1 MDTPASHARIP
12 PVRAV
17 AERETFSV
25 CCYCGT
31 GCGVRIRSKGNDVL
45 SVEGDPAHPSN
56 AGMLCSK
63 GSALASTARRDEARV
78 LRARL
83 RDKKTGRFSD
93 ISMAQAFDIA
103 ARKISETVTQHGPD
117 SMGFYLSGQLLT
129 EDYAI
134 FNKMARAL
142 IGTNNV
148 DTNSRLCM
156 SSAVVGY
163 KMTLGADS
171 PPACYEDIELA
182 DTVLIAGSNMAYA
195 HPVLFRRLMQARQA
209 RPHMKMIVIDPRNTD
224 TAQAADLHLAVTPGA
239 DVALFH
245 AMLNVMVWE
254 GMVNN
259 DYIEKYTQG
268 FAALK
273 NRIREFT
280 PEAAEAACGVPAA
293 DIITAARWFAQSP
306 ATLSMYTM
314 GLNQSS
320 SGTAKNMALIHLH
333 LATGHIGRPG
343 TGPFSLTGQPNAM
356 GGREAGAMATLLPGH
371 RDPANAADRD
381 EVAAIWG
388 VDTLPDTP
396 GMPAIAM
403 FDALLQRRIR
413 VLWIAAT
420 NPAQSLPD
428 QARVRKALQSADFV
442 IVQEAF
448 ADAETL
454 AFADLILPA
463 ATWPEKEGTVTNS
476 ERRISRVRAA
486 VTAPGDAQ
494 ADWRIVQQIAQ
505 RVAKIIA
512 PEKAA
517 LFDYDSASDVFA
529 EHASL
534 TAGRDLDYSGV
545 SYTLLESQGPVQWP
559 LRDKGTARLYEDNVF
574 ATESGRARFADVGF
588 IAPAESMSARFPI
601 RLTTGRL
608 RDHWHTM
615 TRTGLSQTLIR
626 HVEEPLVHLH
636 PSDMS
641 RYRIADQALVAIRS
655 RRGQLVLPAQ
665 TDDTLKPG
673 CAFLPMHWGSR
684 FMAGDGIN
692 ALTHGATDSHSG
704 QPELK
709 HCVVGVEAFKP
720 QWQGV
725 AWIRGDAVMLQRRLS
740 RWLDQFDYVVAVP
753 VATGS
758 GGLRLRMAAAAVPD
772 RKLLQT
778 LLADLDIDAPSVA
791 FDDPARGV
799 YRRVRTESGDV
810 SGYFL
815 AGEQITAQEAIDSWA
830 DTGKRPESLLA
841 AMMGQG
847 AVTQRARTVCACLGV
862 TDTAIIEG
870 IRSGMDLQALKQNLK
885 CGTGCGSC
893 VVEINRMLGQ
903 YADTEAI

>member
-1 MDTPASHARIP
+1 MDTPVSLQR
-12 PVRAV
+12 VSSV
-17 AERETFSV
+17 KTEAERVTRSV

-31 GCGVRIRSKGNDVL
+31 GCGVRIYSRANEVL
-45 SVEGDPAHPSN
+45 SVEGDTAHPSN

-63 GSALASTARRDEARV
+63 GTALAGTARRDHARV
-78 LRARL
+78 LQARL
-83 RDKKTGRFSD
+83 RDRKTGSYSD
-93 ISMAQAFDIA
+93 LSMAEAFDIA
-103 ARKISETVTQHGPD
+103 ARQISQTVKAYGPD
-117 SMGFYLSGQLLT
+117 AMGFYLSGQLLT

-134 FNKMARAL
+134 FNKMARTL
-142 IGTNNV
+142 VGTNNV

-163 KMTLGADS
+163 KKTLGADA

-182 DTVLIAGSNMAYA
+182 DTVLIAGSNMAFA
-195 HPVLFRRLMQARQA
+195 HPVLFRRLMQARQV
-209 RPHMKMIVIDPRNTD
+209 RPHMKIIVIDPRNTD

-254 GMVNN
+254 GLVDSN
-259 DYIEKYTQG
+259 YIERYTQG
-268 FAALK
+268 FAELK

-280 PEAAEAACGVPAA
+280 PEAAEVACGVAAA
-293 DIITAARWFAQSP
+293 DIVTAARWFAQSP

-320 SGTAKNMALIHLH
+320 SGTAKNMSLIHLH
-333 LATGHIGRPG
+333 LATGQIGRPG

-371 RDPANAADRD
+371 RDPARAAHRRQ
-381 EVAAIWG
+381 VAAAWG

-396 GMPAIAM
+396 GLPAIAM
-403 FDALLQRRIR
+403 FDALLEKRIR

-428 QARVRKALQSADFV
+428 QAKVRKALQSADFV

-454 AFADLILPA
+454 AYADLILPA
-463 ATWPEKEGTVTNS
+463 ATWPEKEGTMTNS

-486 VTAPGDAQ
+486 VTAPGDALP
-494 ADWRIVQQIAQ
+494 DWQIVQQIAR

-517 LFDYDSASDVFA
+517 LFDYQSEADVFS

-534 TAGRDLDYSGV
+534 TAGRDLDYSEL
-545 SYTLLESQGPVQWP
+545 SFALLEELGPVQWP
-559 LRDKGTARLYEDNVF
+559 LRRTGTQRLYSDNVF
-574 ATESGRARFADVGF
+574 ATDDGLARFVDVGF
-588 IAPAESMSARFPI
+588 TPAVESISARFPLG
-601 RLTTGRL
+601 LTTGRL

-626 HVEEPLVHLH
+626 HVEEPFIHLH

-641 RYRIADQALVAIRS
+641 RYHIADQALVTINS
-655 RRGQLVLPAQ
+655 RRGRLVLPAQ

-673 CAFLPMHWGSR
+673 LAFIPMHWGSR
-684 FMAGDGIN
+684 FMGGDGIN
-692 ALTHGATDSHSG
+692 VLTHGATDPHSG

-709 HCVVGVEAFKP
+709 HCVIGVEPFKP

-725 AWIRGDAVMLQRRLS
+725 AWIRGDAVLLQRRLS
-740 RWLDQFDYVVAVP
+740 GWLDQFDYVVAVP
-753 VATGS
+753 VATGT
-758 GGLRLRMAAAAVPD
+758 GGLRLRFASAQVPE
-772 RKLLQT
+772 RAQLAQ
-778 LLADLDIDAPSVA
+778 LLADLDMGKPSVA

-799 YRRVRTESGDV
+799 YRRVCTETGRVAS
-810 SGYFL
+810 YLL
-815 AGEQITAQEAIDSWA
+815 AGADLNAQEAINSWA
-830 DTGKRPESLLA
+830 DTGTRPQSLLA
-841 AMMGQG
+841 AMMGQSS
-847 AVTQRARTVCACLGV
+847 ATQRSRTVCACLGV
-862 TDTAIIEG
+862 TDTAIVDG
-870 IRSGMDLQALKQNLK
+870 IRAGMDLQALKQNLK

-893 VVEINRMLGQ
+893 VVEINRMLGH
-903 YADTEAI
+903 YAGTKAI